1 MGRLF
6 PSWLRKFFRDDQHWE
21 NLNFFRSITIFRGM
35 TARQLGR
42 IMQAM
47 QERIYRQGETLF
59 SEGEI
64 GRAVFII
71 KSGQVE
77 LTKKTAHGQNRRLG
91 ILGPGQI
98 FGEMALLENRP
109 RSATANVIEEGTI
122 HLLYA
127 STMES
132 LIRRYPD
139 AGVRLMRNMAMML
152 SSLLRRTN
160 EKMEEKDQQRGLKAS

>member
-1 MGRLF
+1 MGKLF
-6 PSWLRKFFRDDQHWE
+6 PRWFRKFFRDDQHWE
-21 NLNFFRSITIFRGM
+21 NINFFRNITIFRGM
-35 TARQLGR
+35 TSRQLGR

-47 QERIYRQGETLF
+47 QKRIYRQGETLF

-71 KSGQVE
+71 QSGQVE
-77 LTKKTAHGQNRRLG
+77 LSKKSVGGHNRQLG

-98 FGEMALLENRP
+98 FGEMALLENRS
-109 RSATANVIEEGTI
+109 RSATATIIEEGSI
-122 HLLYA
+122 YLLYT

-132 LIRRYPD
+132 LIRSHPD
-139 AGVRLMRNMAMML
+139 TGARLMRNMAMML

-160 EKMEEKDQQRGLKAS
+160 ERLEEKSHQQGLKAS